1 MNDAVRRRHGVAA
14 ADERRAADGE
24 AVVLVGAVDLVR
36 MNPLPQRQ
44 KPRVPLL
51 GRVVASVSVAFDVRV
66 PRPQLYEVPLQTTAV
81 YGLGR
86 RGRGAGKGVAARKE
100 RRSVPGK
107 AAQGEL
113 RGYLI

>member
-44 KPRVPLL
+44 EPRVPLL
-51 GRVVASVSVAFDVRV
+51 GRIVASVSVAFDVRV

-81 YGLGR
+81 DGLGR
-86 RGRGAGKGVAARKE
+86 RGRGAGKGVAARKG
-100 RRSVPGK
+100 RRGVPGK

>member
-44 KPRVPLL
+44 EPRVPLL
-51 GRVVASVSVAFDVRV
+51 GRIVARVSLALDIRV
-66 PRPQLYEVPLQTTAV
+66 PRPQLQEVPFQTTAV
-81 YGLGR
+81 GGLGR
-86 RGRGAGKGVAARKE
+86 RGRGAGEGVSARKE

-113 RGYLI
+113 RGYLM